1 MSDIAAQLEVA
12 SQKINLFGQHVQ
24 DRLGKAMV
32 KGMLKITAEAK
43 RNAPKDTGHLAQ
55 SITQTPIEKDG
66 EGRLEIRGG
75 PTVQYGALVEFGSGP
90 HTSSEGTEDFVANI
104 ERWGRRKGMDESQIR
119 ALIQHIRKHGTK
131 PHPYLGPAF
140 YSLIKEIQADMEEAI
155 KSGDSSGG
163 ES

>member
-1 MSDIAAQLEVA
+1 MTDIAAELQVA
-12 SQKINLFGQHVQ
+12 SEKINLFGQQ
-24 DRLGKAMV
+24 TRDKLGKAMV
-32 KGMLKITAEAK
+32 KGMLRITAEAK

-66 EGRLEIRGG
+66 EGRLMVRGG

-90 HTSSEGTEDFVANI
+90 HTSSEGSEDFVANI

-140 YSLIKEIQADMEEAI
+140 YALVKEVQADMEEAL
-155 KSGDSSGG
+155 KSGGPS
-163 ES
+163 